1 MAPPKAHD
9 GACRS
14 LSAHQ
19 QPQSAP
25 PRHLKSRVGPDGGQD
40 SHSPILPGAW
50 DGKRRAQPLPRR
62 PNCLVARV
70 LSANQVGPNS
80 FALEAFQSARSVGR
94 QAQPQPVWPQCLV
107 ARAPSANQVGPNSFA
122 LEALQPARSLEATS
136 ELRAPDSYLGIVPAA
151 SIPAGW
157 HLGAYP

>member
-1 MAPPKAHD
+1 MAPTKAHD

-25 PRHLKSRVGPDGGQD
+25 LRHLKSRVGPDGGQD
-40 SHSPILPGAW
+40 SNSPILPGAW

-80 FALEAFQSARSVGR
+80 FALEA
-94 QAQPQPVWPQCLV
+94 
-107 ARAPSANQVGPNSFA
+107 
-122 LEALQPARSLEATS
+122 LQPAMSLDATS